1 ITMKKFHK
9 LLITTTVIASIFGWN
24 VNIAQAQSKFSQLQ
38 LEKEKLDYQIGFAAY
53 AIHRAKNEKRISIG
67 RKGGTFIVGDMKI
80 SVTSDITDPRATPTE
95 QYYQRLYSS
104 YITITFLK
112 MSRPLSV
119 TFQPKGS
126 DSYTLQWISYEGE
139 KPIRMCC
146 AIYTPEIPK

>member
-1 ITMKKFHK
+1 MKKFHK

-112 MSRPLSV
+112 MSRPL
-119 TFQPKGS
+119 FCN
-126 DSYTLQWISYEGE
+126 ISTQG
-139 KPIRMCC
+139 I
-146 AIYTPEIPK
+146 